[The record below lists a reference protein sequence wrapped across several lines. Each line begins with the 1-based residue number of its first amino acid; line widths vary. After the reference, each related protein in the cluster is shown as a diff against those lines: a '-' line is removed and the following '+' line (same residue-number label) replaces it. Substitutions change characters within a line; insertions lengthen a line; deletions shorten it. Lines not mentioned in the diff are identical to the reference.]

1 MKIKKKIKNRK
12 KRNARSSTPKIVF
25 LFLFTSILG
34 KTILNSSFIYFSLF
48 FSLSLFLYHFLM
60 IEQRLYY
67 TVNLDTAETVI
78 SLASKKQN
86 AFKLMMAVLREVEE
100 QIEIRR
106 KTNMR
111 FYQISSIVEGI
122 YNKEIYSYRQ
132 LSSKTNG
139 EIKFLEND
147 IYQLNNQR
155 EMLKQEMNTHE
166 QELNDIRQYAEQ
178 RRNKKAKREKQYHD
192 FYHVPIVAAQYK
204 KKYVRARD
212 KNSDAEEQV
221 SKIRCTVDA
230 CQKAISEITKLMMES
245 QKKIESFMIQKQEV
259 DDKSKQAEDM
269 IAELQDGQKFW
280 SSFDHNQLPIAL
292 KATQGFIEAIQ
303 RHTRKSGSHTLSQ
316 IVHYESEFVKL
327 FRLALN
333 EYGEAEAYAQ
343 SRWGSIQVAFN
354 CAKCNICQV
363 GWPNLDKVRTTDLLC
378 DSCYKEARTSMI
390 LEKKINSVIG
400 ASRSHQLQ
408 TLPSGS
414 SLSITS
420 FATTASSSSASSN
433 KSSKSGFKKMFQM
446 IKNNKRSSTDTSQ
459 DFTSHSPDLYV
470 S

>member
-1 MKIKKKIKNRK
+1 
-12 KRNARSSTPKIVF
+12 
-25 LFLFTSILG
+25 
-34 KTILNSSFIYFSLF
+34 
-48 FSLSLFLYHFLM
+48 M

-67 TVNLDTAETVI
+67 TVNLDIAETVI

-106 KTNMR
+106 KTNMK
-111 FYQISSIVEGI
+111 FYQIASIVEGI

-147 IYQLNNQR
+147 IYQLNHQR
-155 EMLKQEMNTHE
+155 EMLKEEMNTHE

-230 CQKAISEITKLMMES
+230 CQKAISETTKLMMES
-245 QKKIESFMIQKQEV
+245 QKKIESLIIQKQEA

-280 SSFDHNQLPIAL
+280 SSFDNNQLPIAL

-303 RHTRKSGSHTLSQ
+303 RHTRKSGSNTLSQ
-316 IVHYESEFVKL
+316 IVHYESEFVKI

-414 SLSITS
+414 SLSISS
-420 FATTASSSSASSN
+420 FATSASSSSASSN
-433 KSSKSGFKKMFQM
+433 KSSKTGFKKMFQM